1 MNFAMSDQKPSVSV
15 DSTVVATTEQISA
28 HFTDSVVIL
37 GLRVGSYYSL
47 DEVGAFVWN
56 LVQEPHKVSDVRDAI
71 FEEYEVELAQCER
84 DLLALLEDLAA
95 KELIDIESDPRG

>member
-1 MNFAMSDQKPSVSV
+1 MPDKKPLVSL

-28 HFTDSVVIL
+28 HFTGSVVIL

-47 DEVGAFVWN
+47 DEVGAFIWN
-56 LVQEPHKVSDVRDAI
+56 LVQEPLQVSDIRDAI
-71 FEEYEVELAQCER
+71 LEEYEVEHARCES

-95 KELIDIESDPRG
+95 NQLIDIESDPRI